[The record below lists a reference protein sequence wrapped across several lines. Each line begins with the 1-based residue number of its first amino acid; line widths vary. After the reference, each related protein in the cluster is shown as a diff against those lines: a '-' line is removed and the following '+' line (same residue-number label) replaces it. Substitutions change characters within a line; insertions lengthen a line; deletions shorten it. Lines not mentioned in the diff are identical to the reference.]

1 MRKDIAMRYLLT
13 GNEAI
18 ALAFYINGG
27 QFASGYPGTPS
38 TEILENLSKYS
49 NNIHSE
55 WAPNE
60 KVAVESAIGA
70 SYAGVRSIAVMKH
83 VGVNVA
89 ADPIFT
95 VAYTGI
101 NAGLIIITADDP
113 GIHSSQNEQDNR
125 HYAKSAKIP
134 MFEPANS
141 QECFDFVSHAFKLSE
156 QYQLP
161 VFIRLTTRV
170 CHSKSIVITSKHHS
184 SIHLSIDKSSRFDPI
199 PSISIKLHKSLEH
212 KLLDIANSNSY
223 YCEELTNSQIG
234 IITSGMS
241 YNYVKEVLGNS
252 VSILKLNL
260 IFPLPINKV
269 KQFCSKV
276 ERIFIVEEL
285 DPFIEESVKAL
296 GINCIGKDYIKCSS
310 ELNPHIIR
318 KAFFPIIENEL
329 SSNVPATTS
338 KPFCPG
344 CFYNTFFDVLSS
356 CKNVI
361 ISSDIGCYSM
371 SGQEPYKAKD
381 IAICMGAG
389 FSIAHGIQKS
399 LDMLHSDQRVIGLM
413 GDSTFFHSGITSLI
427 NCIYNN
433 SNPILIILDNQSTSM
448 TGMQDNPGTGYT
460 LDHNPTTKIDL
471 VKLLDSLN
479 VKNIRT
485 FNPFNKNQTI
495 QALDYALSLN
505 ELVVLIAQGY
515 CTLKLS
521 KSTKK
526 EASDNA

>member
-49 NNIHSE
+49 NSIHSE

-125 HYAKSAKIP
+125 HYAKSAKVP

-141 QECFDFVSHAFKLSE
+141 QECFDFVSHAFKFSE

-285 DPFIEESVKAL
+285 DPFIEEAVKAL

-460 LDHNPTTKIDL
+460 LAHNPTTKIDL

-515 CTLKLS
+515 CTLKLA
-521 KSTKK
+521 KSNKK